1 MKLAYVVDAC
11 AQDSFYVKDG
21 VAYDFVNNKPYAHNR
36 SINPGLTISS
46 WNFPFLFG
54 DGCFLNLFEWVT
66 KDLDFPDYDLD
77 IILYGCERAGL
88 DNETKHLYSIDRLR
102 KKYPNAKI
110 VGWAKE
116 QELSVHNREVRYQNW
131 MSFFKECDT
140 TSAHGITTMKE
151 LTQWRQIENDC
162 GRKFNFI
169 SCPININPYYD
180 LFYSD
185 HKEESLYAYLP
196 NPMHRRGET
205 YKFVSYLSEKYNIP
219 SKFKPLGQNQK
230 FDHIEQFDF
239 IKLWSPS
246 IFHFNLDPAI
256 EHPGHQTIQ
265 VANVGSINIG
275 GKNESHFLLYP
286 ETATCYLDI
295 LENKFVEY
303 LNDVDKRFEV
313 ISYAWENLNKY
324 YSFEVVREQIKE
336 LYDKN

>member
-36 SINPGLTISS
+36 SINPSLTISS

-88 DNETKHLYSIDRLR
+88 DNETKHLYSVDRLR

-246 IFHFNLDPAI
+246 IFHFNLDPAV

-286 ETATCYLDI
+286 ETATCDLDI

>member
-36 SINPGLTISS
+36 SINPSLTISS

-246 IFHFNLDPAI
+246 IFHFNLDPAV

-286 ETATCYLDI
+286 ETATCDLDI